1 MMDNIHMSILTPERA
16 IYEGESDAVY
26 AMMHDGERG
35 FLPGHAPLVGMLG
48 IGMLRVLKDN
58 VVTAFEVE
66 GGFLEISKNRLI
78 ILAEDAMKKEELS
91 EKQVRAELESV
102 ESALLTATPETR
114 KKLELKKKKLASRLQ
129 VAIR

>member
-1 MMDNIHMSILTPERA
+1 MAKIHMSILTPERA
-16 IYEGESDAVY
+16 IFEGDSDAVY

-48 IGMLRVLKDN
+48 IGMLRVFRDGLM
-58 VVTAFEVE
+58 TAFEVE

-78 ILAEDAMKKEELS
+78 ILAEEAMKKEELS
-91 EKQVRAELESV
+91 EKIIKAEIDSV
-102 ESALLTATPETR
+102 DSELAIALPRDR
-114 KKLELKKKKLASRLQ
+114 KKLEIKKKKLASRLQ